1 LTTLG
6 ARGNVWSVDT
16 VNGADMFND
25 YSDITERIAE
35 PPK

>member
-1 LTTLG
+1 LTNLQV
-6 ARGNVWSVDT
+6 RGNVSNVDT